1 MSEPYT
7 KKISLILP
15 IDTYKR
21 LDKLF
26 ERGERNRVMVN
37 VIDWMC
43 GKIERY
49 GKNAL
54 IIFLRDKDFDEA
66 VRMGTGGKH
75 GND

>member
-1 MSEPYT
+1 MADPYN

-43 GKIERY
+43 DMIEKHGRA
-49 GKNAL
+49 AL
-54 IIFLRDKDFDEA
+54 IVFLRDKEFSSV
-66 VRMGTGGKH
+66 VRMREGGEH